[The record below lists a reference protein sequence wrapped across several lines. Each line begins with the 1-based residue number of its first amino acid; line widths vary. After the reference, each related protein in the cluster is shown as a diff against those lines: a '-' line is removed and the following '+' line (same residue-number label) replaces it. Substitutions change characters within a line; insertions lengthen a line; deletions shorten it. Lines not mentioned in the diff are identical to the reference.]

1 MKSNKFTIPFWF
13 RPMFFTESWSRSVFF
28 TGFGFRPV
36 FFTGR
41 VLLFILF
48 LTDPIHSLA
57 QQHFDTIIR
66 GGTVVDG
73 TGTTPRLADIG
84 INKDTIAFI
93 GDLSNATT
101 GTEIQAHGLA
111 VSPGFINMLSWA
123 DGTLLQDGR
132 AMSDVLQGVT
142 LEVFGEG
149 WSPGPRKRRPGD
161 QGWTTLGG
169 YFDHLQKKGMSPNVA
184 SFVGAT
190 TVRTYVMG
198 YDNRKPTAA
207 ALEQM
212 KALVKQ
218 AMEEGAMGLGS
229 SLIYTP
235 AAFADTDEL
244 VELSKVA
251 SAYGGMYITHMRSES
266 DDILKAVDET
276 LQIARRAN
284 IPAEIFHIKINQQ
297 RNWPKIDSVLMKIDS
312 ARKSGLSITANFYPY
327 TASATGLKERIPNWA
342 QEGGAKALR
351 GRIRNPQS
359 RTKILYDMEHGIP
372 SRNSDPGDV
381 MLLGF
386 SKDSLHQ
393 LYAGKRL
400 NEVAKLHGKNAD
412 ETVLDIIAKDPSA
425 SAIYFL
431 MSEDNSVRFLK
442 QPYVSIGSDAG
453 APALTPEFTK
463 QGIHPR
469 AYGTFARVLSYYV
482 RDKQVL
488 TLEEAIHRMTGLPA
502 TNLRLKKRGL
512 LRPGY
517 FADVTI
523 FDPTVIQDKAT
534 FDQPHQYAT
543 GVSYVLVNGVVVVKD
558 GVHTEA
564 KPGVIVKR

>member
-1 MKSNKFTIPFWF
+1 MILF
-13 RPMFFTESWSRSVFF
+13 WSRSGFF
-28 TGFGFRPV
+28 TGFRFRLV

-41 VLLFILF
+41 LLLFILF
-48 LTDPIHSLA
+48 LTDTIHSLA
-57 QQHFDTIIR
+57 QQHYDIIIR
-66 GGTVVDG
+66 GGTLIDG
-73 TGTTPRLADIG
+73 TGSAPHLADVG

-93 GDLSNATT
+93 GDLSAAVAA
-101 GTEIQAHGLA
+101 TEIQARGMA

-161 QGWTTLGG
+161 PGWTTLGG

-198 YDNRKPTAA
+198 YDNRKPTPTE
-207 ALEQM
+207 LQQM
-212 KALVKQ
+212 KDLVKA
-218 AMEEGAMGLGS
+218 AMRDGAMGVGS
-229 SLIYTP
+229 SLIYAP
-235 AAFADTDEL
+235 ASFADTDEL
-244 VELSKVA
+244 VALCKVA
-251 SAYGGMYITHMRSES
+251 AEYGGMYITHMRSES
-266 DDILKAVDET
+266 DEILKAVDET
-276 LQIARRAN
+276 LQIAKRAN
-284 IPAEIFHIKINQQ
+284 IPAEIYHIKINQQ
-297 RNWPKIDSVLMKIDS
+297 RNWPKIDTVLIKIDS

-342 QEGGAKALR
+342 QEGGVKALR
-351 GRIRNPQS
+351 GRIRNPQT
-359 RTKILYDMEHGIP
+359 RKKILYDMEHGIP
-372 SRNSDPGDV
+372 SRNSDPADV

-386 SKDSLHQ
+386 SRDSLHQ

-400 NEVAKLHGKNAD
+400 DEVARLHGKNAD
-412 ETVLDIIAKDPSA
+412 ETVLDIISKDPSA

-431 MSEDNSVRFLK
+431 MSEDNSVRFLR

-469 AYGTFARVLSYYV
+469 AYGTFARVLAHYV

-502 TNLRLKKRGL
+502 ANLRLNGRGL

-517 FADVTI
+517 FADITI
-523 FDPTVIQDKAT
+523 FDPATIQDNAT

-543 GVSYVLVNGVVVVKD
+543 GVSGVLVNGVVVVRD
-558 GVHTEA
+558 GEHTGA
-564 KPGVIVKR
+564 MPGAIIRKTK